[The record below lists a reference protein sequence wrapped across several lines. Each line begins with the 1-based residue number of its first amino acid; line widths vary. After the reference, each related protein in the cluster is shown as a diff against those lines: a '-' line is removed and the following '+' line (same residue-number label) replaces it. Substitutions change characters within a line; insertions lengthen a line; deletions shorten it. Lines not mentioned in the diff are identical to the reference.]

1 MTPNSEFSGTLADTP
16 VFAVLRRICLEK
28 RTGQL
33 LLAREAESRHLLFTS
48 GALRL
53 AMSSQADHR
62 LGAYLL
68 RWGYITE
75 SDLTDA
81 LEEQRS
87 TMARLDTILVERG
100 RISAEALAGE
110 MKRLIQTIL
119 FSTFG
124 WTTGTFEFRSEQ
136 EADALGSAV
145 SLSTESLIVEGIR
158 RTPESVQVLEY
169 LGDLSRVPVVCSDL
183 LSREGLELAPE
194 IGHFLG
200 LVDGKTDAR
209 SILKLGGGSQL
220 ANARALYALVYSGLV
235 SIDGTCARP
244 APRTPTPAPRL
255 SISAG
260 LSDLDRRHR
269 QFVLNTF
276 GRLAWLSHYDVLGIS
291 DTASA
296 AEIESAYG
304 LRSSLFRPEQA
315 AEGSLADCGH
325 ELQVLTR
332 RVREAR
338 GVLSDPAARE
348 TYDREVRQGKVLT
361 QQAHES
367 GTPQATGKDA
377 VGDTKLRA
385 WTASQNYKRAVQL
398 IALKDFFPAIQLLE
412 QAVSFVPDNPE
423 YRYKLGMLER
433 KNPHWLARAV
443 LNLREAVRLDPLRA
457 EALAELAEA
466 LLQTGQAGEA
476 RPFAA
481 QARKLAPD
489 STEYIALDEKIT
501 HAMAGPAT
509 ALRKPPPGGI
519 LSRFNRG
526 SH

>member
-1 MTPNSEFSGTLADTP
+1 MSSDSEFSGTLADTP

-28 RTGQL
+28 QTGQL
-33 LLAREAESRHLLFTS
+33 LLAREAESRHILFTS
-48 GALRL
+48 GSLRL
-53 AMSSQADHR
+53 AMSSQAEHR
-62 LGAYLL
+62 LGAYLV

-75 SDLTDA
+75 FDLTEV

-124 WTTGTFEFRSEQ
+124 WTTGTFEFRSEE

-145 SLSTESLIVEGIR
+145 SLSTESLLVEGIR
-158 RTPESVQVLEY
+158 RTPESRQVLEF

-200 LVDGKTDAR
+200 LVDGKTDAH

-220 ANARALYALVYSGLV
+220 SNARALYALVYSGLV
-235 SIDGTCARP
+235 SLDGTCARP
-244 APRTPTPAPRL
+244 APRAPAPGPRP
-255 SISAG
+255 SISADI
-260 LSDLDRRHR
+260 SDLDRRHR

-276 GRLAWLSHYDVLGIS
+276 SRLAWLSHYDVLGIS

-296 AEIESAYG
+296 AEIESAYD

-315 AEGSLADCGH
+315 AEGGLADCGR
-325 ELQVLTR
+325 ELHALSQ

-338 GVLSDPAARE
+338 DVLSDPAARE
-348 TYDREVRQGKVLT
+348 TYDRDVQQGKVLT
-361 QQAHES
+361 QQAH
-367 GTPQATGKDA
+367 GTGLPQPTGKDA
-377 VGDTKLRA
+377 AGDEKLRA
-385 WTASQNYKRAVQL
+385 WTASQNYQRALEL
-398 IALKDFFPAIQLLE
+398 IALKDFFPAIQMLE

-433 KNPHWLARAV
+433 KNPHWLTRAV
-443 LNLREAVRLDPLRA
+443 LNLREAVRLDPLRP
-457 EALAELAEA
+457 EALAELAQA
-466 LLQTGQAGEA
+466 LLQTGQAGDA
-476 RPFAA
+476 KPFSS

-489 STEYIALDEKIT
+489 SAEYIALDKKIA
-501 HAMAGPAT
+501 HAMTGPAT
-509 ALRKPPPGGI
+509 AHRKPPSGGF